1 MAAATRK
8 APCCICGKEKGG
20 VRCEGCSR
28 IFCMNDFANH
38 RQELNQQLD
47 EVAVTR
53 DLTQE
58 ILIDKKAEPQ
68 KNPLIG
74 QINAWELESIN
85 IIKEAAEQARQ
96 TLFKHSTTLYTQIED
111 RLNKLTDQLRLAR
124 EDNDLFETDI
134 HLWKQNLA
142 ELQSELT
149 EPPTVRI
156 QHGSEPLITNI
167 IIDTLGNLGND
178 TSNTTIR
185 PNASATFQHATSSD
199 SITGYNK
206 QITRIPADLITYSTI
221 PNVSSSQSNSE
232 KKITTQCLYCFEQ
245 CEIGERLLHQE
256 ICLKNP
262 DNIAKKQ
269 WAMINTNS
277 NSNSSSNRWNRR
289 IEPDNND
296 NIPYET
302 RQKETEWYNYND
314 HTEICLKN
322 PDNIAK
328 KQWAMINTN
337 SNSNSSSN
345 RWNRRIEP
353 DNNDNIPC
361 EIFKEEIKWCNYDN
375 HMEACTERERERG
388 RRQNETRAYNQGSL
402 VRLVQCKYC
411 NKERHEYFIAT
422 HEAVCRAAAINTT
435 YATMF
440 HLPSFP
446 H

>member
-314 HTEICLKN
+314 HTES
-322 PDNIAK
+322 
-328 KQWAMINTN
+328 NTSRRFVSCSFCN
-337 SNSNSSSN
+337 EELPSSSLGEHLMMCGNKTNECPWCRKFIRRAVYVYHRENNCANLDNFDNDTGLEPVQLSQRGSN
-345 RWNRRIEP
+345 RPYSN
-353 DNNDNIPC
+353 
-361 EIFKEEIKWCNYDN
+361 
-375 HMEACTERERERG
+375 
-388 RRQNETRAYNQGSL
+388 
-402 VRLVQCKYC
+402 
-411 NKERHEYFIAT
+411 
-422 HEAVCRAAAINTT
+422 
-435 YATMF
+435 F
-440 HLPSFP
+440 HSDRTN
-446 H
+446 